1 MKTFKNI
8 ILCILFF
15 ISIVI
20 ISTSEELLKMEP
32 KTFIDSLMCSF
43 LILGSVGFLHWF
55 VWHHFV
61 PVSEL
66 PEKSKLKIKKES
78 ETFYKKSF
86 FKGSIGVGYLMIL
99 LSSFAYLGSYST
111 NRKIDPPDNLV
122 IIGLVFIMIGIS
134 VKTHGILRYL
144 IKEKLEQKDTSNSD
158 SAVAKPE

>member
-1 MKTFKNI
+1 
-8 ILCILFF
+8 
-15 ISIVI
+15 
-20 ISTSEELLKMEP
+20 
-32 KTFIDSLMCSF
+32 
-43 LILGSVGFLHWF
+43 
-55 VWHHFV
+55 
-61 PVSEL
+61 
-66 PEKSKLKIKKES
+66 
-78 ETFYKKSF
+78 
-86 FKGSIGVGYLMIL
+86 MIL